1 MTLAELLTV
10 VRAADI
16 RLEAR
21 GDRLV
26 FDAPHGALTP
36 ELRATLAEQKPALLA
51 WLAPVEFVTLKGGV
65 TIPVPALRLALER
78 ALGELT
84 RHQRDVFLLY
94 EVEGF
99 HHSEIA
105 AMLEISET
113 ASKNTL
119 FQAKKNLRMTLE
131 PPRSSAAEAR

>member
-36 ELRATLAEQKPALLA
+36 ELRAALAEQKPALLA
-51 WLAPVEFVTLKGGV
+51 WLAPVEFVTLTRGL
-65 TIPVPALRLALER
+65 TIPVPALRLVLD
-78 ALGELT
+78 L
-84 RHQRDVFLLY
+84 
-94 EVEGF
+94 
-99 HHSEIA
+99 
-105 AMLEISET
+105 
-113 ASKNTL
+113 
-119 FQAKKNLRMTLE
+119 
-131 PPRSSAAEAR
+131 EARGIPLATDADHQFVVPSDDRVTADDLEEIQRWRAHLGAIVEYRAPEA

>member
-36 ELRATLAEQKPALLA
+36 ELRAALAIVDYR
-51 WLAPVEFVTLKGGV
+51 AP
-65 TIPVPALRLALER
+65 
-78 ALGELT
+78 
-84 RHQRDVFLLY
+84 
-94 EVEGF
+94 
-99 HHSEIA
+99 
-105 AMLEISET
+105 
-113 ASKNTL
+113 
-119 FQAKKNLRMTLE
+119 
-131 PPRSSAAEAR
+131 EA

>member
-21 GDRLV
+21 GDRLF

-36 ELRATLAEQKPALLA
+36 ELRAALVQQKAAVLI

-65 TIPVPALRLALER
+65 TIPVPALRLALD
-78 ALGELT
+78 L
-84 RHQRDVFLLY
+84 
-94 EVEGF
+94 
-99 HHSEIA
+99 
-105 AMLEISET
+105 
-113 ASKNTL
+113 
-119 FQAKKNLRMTLE
+119 
-131 PPRSSAAEAR
+131 EARGIPLATDADHQFVVPKDGRLTAEDLVNIQRWRAHLGAIVDYRAPEA

>member
-36 ELRATLAEQKPALLA
+36 ELRAALVQQKAALLMQ
-51 WLAPVEFVTLKGGV
+51 LAPVEYVTLKGGL
-65 TIPVPALRLALER
+65 TIPVPALRLALD
-78 ALGELT
+78 L
-84 RHQRDVFLLY
+84 
-94 EVEGF
+94 
-99 HHSEIA
+99 
-105 AMLEISET
+105 
-113 ASKNTL
+113 
-119 FQAKKNLRMTLE
+119 
-131 PPRSSAAEAR
+131 EARGIPLATDADHRFIVPKDERLTADDLVNMQRWRAHLGAIVDYRAPEA